1 MRIYKGL
8 KILKKYTVYDPGDD
22 SFLAARHLAKA
33 LEKMKGAVVLDMGTG
48 TGILGMVA
56 ATSQNVK
63 SVTFADINAHAI
75 ENVQDNAK
83 LNKEKIIAQ
92 TNFVNTDLFSKIK
105 GKFDLIIFNSP
116 YLRSGFFFHTEESK
130 AWEGGKKGIEVSM
143 EFLRQ
148 AKKHMKKSST
158 ILIIESSLGSI
169 PDFVA
174 ESEALGYSVRKVASV
189 KSLFER
195 IFLFALRLED

>member
-22 SFLAARHLAKA
+22 SFLAAKHLAKE

-56 ATSQNVK
+56 ATSKNVK
-63 SVTFADINAHAI
+63 SVTFADINMHAI
-75 ENVQDNAK
+75 ENVQDNAR
-83 LNKEKIIAQ
+83 LNKEKIKAE
-92 TNFVNTDLFSKIK
+92 TNFVNTDLFSKVR

-130 AWEGGKKGIEVSM
+130 AWEGGKKGIEVSLD
-143 EFLRQ
+143 FLRQ
-148 AKKHMKKSST
+148 AKRHMKKSSK

-169 PDFVA
+169 PDFIA
-174 ESEALGYSVRKVASV
+174 ESEALGYKVKKVASV

-195 IFLFALRLED
+195 IFLFELKTA